1 MGVSPYR
8 PCPNFKSHPLR
19 RLFLFHV
26 LSLELYQEEWV
37 LCHTSSHDK
46 HLLAFVNQYFYC
58 CRVHLKIVSD
68 LCGHQSRVVLA
79 ANIYKNVVGLTYRF
93 HQSVFQRSFS
103 RDGFQ
108 VVHLEDSLVF
118 KDKICCR
125 LFSLTHYLLSNVFCG
140 QVVLHQ

>member
-1 MGVSPYR
+1 MHFFTLLKVV
-8 PCPNFKSHPLR
+8 PN
-19 RLFLFHV
+19 
-26 LSLELYQEEWV
+26 
-37 LCHTSSHDK
+37 
-46 HLLAFVNQYFYC
+46 
-58 CRVHLKIVSD
+58 

-79 ANIYKNVVGLTYRF
+79 TNINKNVVGLTYRF

-118 KDKICCR
+118 KDKIGCR